1 LEPKK
6 EAPQAGNPR
15 GSRKGE
21 IVQSSSYRKRPPKA
35 NLKLVVAG
43 AEVNTKIRL
52 AGRAPSDEMA
62 PGTYL
67 VTCESAWIE
76 SIGKGSRAVFQFR
89 VVDGKYGDV
98 ALRLWDGGGYV
109 SPGSRYAR
117 YCALA
122 LARPLDRN
130 DDLSDPA
137 QIFSGQNFL
146 ALVGYRKTDRQ
157 RGGQASE
164 ENTRRRKDDA
174 DFLRVHDLLSRA
186 GV

>member
-1 LEPKK
+1 
-6 EAPQAGNPR
+6 
-15 GSRKGE
+15 
-21 IVQSSSYRKRPPKA
+21 
-35 NLKLVVAG
+35 
-43 AEVNTKIRL
+43 
-52 AGRAPSDEMA
+52 MA

-67 VTCESAWIE
+67 VMCEGAWIE
-76 SIGKGSRAVFQFR
+76 SIGKGSRAVLQFR

-98 ALRLWDGGGYV
+98 ALRLWVIASDGGGYV

-122 LARPLDRN
+122 LDRPLN
-130 DDLSDPA
+130 SSDDISDPA
-137 QIFSGQNFL
+137 QIFGGQNFL

-157 RGGQASE
+157 RGGQASD

-174 DFLRVHDLLSRA
+174 DFLRVHDLMSRA